1 MAEPDRTRE
10 IETDPS
16 AEIEAMGVIAN
27 AFAKLGTGS
36 RARVLD
42 WAYRFYLQSGS
53 NARES
58 TVGSVRNVAEAHP
71 IATNAPAETMDIATL
86 FARSNP
92 GTEGEKALV
101 AGYFFQR
108 LQGMEDFD
116 SFTLN
121 SELKHLGHG
130 VTNITRALGS
140 LIGVKPQLVMQ
151 TRKEGKSKQA
161 RKRYKLTL
169 EGQKRVE
176 RMLHDQGNLE

>member
-1 MAEPDRTRE
+1 MGESDRTTGTE
-10 IETDPS
+10 IDPS
-16 AEIEAMGVIAN
+16 AEIEAMGVIAG
-27 AFAKLGTGS
+27 AFAKLGVGS

-42 WAYRFYLQSGS
+42 WAYRFYLQSGLS
-53 NARES
+53 AREGAAS
-58 TVGSVRNVAEAHP
+58 SPRNIPEAQAATSSASAE
-71 IATNAPAETMDIATL
+71 IADIATL
-86 FARSNP
+86 FARTNP

-101 AGYFFQR
+101 AGYYFQR
-108 LQGMEDFD
+108 VQGLEDFD

-140 LIGVKPQLVMQ
+140 LIAVKPQLVMQ

-161 RKRYKLTL
+161 RKRYKLTH